1 MSLHWRF
8 VLPLLEHGFLVKED
22 PGVSDSDSGSPPLDL
37 QESEEALSNTRKPH
51 VPHSSMAAIFRI
63 IKFIHHVY

>member
-1 MSLHWRF
+1 M
-8 VLPLLEHGFLVKED
+8 KED